1 MKIGELAKKVGLSIS
16 KVRYYETLG
25 IIRASRAESNYREF
39 PPESEELL
47 LLVLQAKSLGFTL
60 KEIQSLAK
68 ALQQGGLTKD
78 KLRFELF
85 KKLEALDERVRLI
98 KTFQK
103 NVRKILNST
112 CPISIEG
119 RSTTKL

>member
-1 MKIGELAKKVGLSIS
+1 MKIGELAKRVGLSIS
-16 KVRYYETLG
+16 TVRYYETLG

-39 PPESEELL
+39 PSESEELL

-78 KLRFELF
+78 KLRVELF
-85 KKLEALDERVRLI
+85 KKLEALDERVKLI

-112 CPISIEG
+112 CPLGIEG